1 MSTSPTT
8 REVLIYAVAKFT
20 AAASLLRGV
29 TRISLLGSLTTPKP
43 NPKDADVLV
52 SIERNADIAEL
63 AALGRKLKG
72 RAQHFN
78 LGADIFLA
86 SSDGEYLGRTCSYR
100 ECHPRVSC
108 RGSSC
113 GSGKHLCDDLRVVT
127 LPLSL
132 IAEPPVELWPQRLAR
147 CELPADTARLL
158 SESHGFRA
166 AQLGAAASG
175 D

>member
-1 MSTSPTT
+1 
-8 REVLIYAVAKFT
+8 LI
-20 AAASLLRGV
+20 
-29 TRISLLGSLTTPKP
+29 GSLTTHKP

-52 SIERNADIAEL
+52 SIERKADIARL

-72 RAQHFN
+72 QGQQFN

-113 GSGKHLCDDLRVVT
+113 GAGKYVCDDLRVVT
-127 LPLSL
+127 LSPSL
-132 IAEPPVELWPQRLAR
+132 IAEPPLELWPQRVAR
-147 CELPADTARLL
+147 CELPADTASLL

-166 AQLGAAASG
+166 A
-175 D
+175 

>member
-1 MSTSPTT
+1 M
-8 REVLIYAVAKFT
+8 AKFT
-20 AAASLLRGV
+20 VAASQVRGV
-29 TRISLLGSLTTPKP
+29 TRIALIGSLTTPKP

-52 SIERNADIAEL
+52 SIEPNADIARL

-72 RAQHFN
+72 QGQQFN

-100 ECHPRVSC
+100 DCHPRVSC

-113 GSGKHLCDDLRVVT
+113 GARKYVCDDLRVVT
-127 LPLSL
+127 LSPSL
-132 IAEPPVELWPQRLAR
+132 IAEPPLELWPQRLAR
-147 CELPADTARLL
+147 CELPVDTANLL

-166 AQLGAAASG
+166 A
-175 D
+175 